1 MTAQTVIESGAVI
14 EVPLNK
20 LKKHPR
26 NARKT
31 PHLDVHIEA
40 LAASMRG
47 SRARSSRRWWSR
59 SAARTASRPASGW

>member
-1 MTAQTVIESGAVI
+1 MTVQTVIETGAVI

-31 PHLDVHIEA
+31 AHTQAHIEA
-40 LAASMRG
+40 LAASMRFKG
-47 SRARSSRRWWSR
+47 PLQPPLVEPERGA
-59 SAARTASRPASGW
+59 TASRRASGW